1 MVTGTG
7 TTYVL
12 DNSDELKGLNKELD
26 KWRGTGDVSGM
37 LNDLKGQGY
46 SMNDISAVM
55 GWGYDDLI
63 KAGDKLGIPK
73 FDVGTNYVPRDMLAQ
88 VHKGERIIPAAD
100 NRALHAAL
108 QNSGGAGNSELVS
121 EVRSLR
127 EENRAQAGEIARLN
141 LRIAKALERWDGDGM
156 PETRKVAA

>member
-1 MVTGTG
+1 
-7 TTYVL
+7 
-12 DNSDELKGLNKELD
+12 
-26 KWRGTGDVSGM
+26 
-37 LNDLKGQGY
+37 
-46 SMNDISAVM
+46 
-55 GWGYDDLI
+55 
-63 KAGDKLGIPK
+63 
-73 FDVGTNYVPRDMLAQ
+73 MLAQ

-108 QNSGGAGNSELVS
+108 QSGGGAGNPELVS